1 MYAKR
6 SCEEGRTSNHQPS
19 WSSPQAWHRL
29 YRHCSHKNVRA
40 VGVVREVS
48 FLDSCLCLRFL
59 IDESER
65 EHDICSLSER
75 RLHAFF
81 IGFRNLLHKI
91 PPLLS
96 CVNEIELTISIMGRV
111 SVSIDPIG
119 FCTSVT
125 RIHLY
130 GFLTSCN
137 RVDECHIHEEVV
149 ENTQYA
155 TPLFSG
161 EPRPFKT
168 INLVLVSTHTLTH
181 HSTVGISTS
190 VHNRGDNGLYP
201 LAFGGGNSYP
211 LIAK

>member
-1 MYAKR
+1 MRSVPARKEEHRTINLREVLLKR
-6 SCEEGRTSNHQPS
+6 GIDCIVIALT
-19 WSSPQAWHRL
+19 
-29 YRHCSHKNVRA
+29 KNVRA

-181 HSTVGISTS
+181 HSTVGISAPPYFANT
-190 VHNRGDNGLYP
+190 
-201 LAFGGGNSYP
+201 
-211 LIAK
+211 